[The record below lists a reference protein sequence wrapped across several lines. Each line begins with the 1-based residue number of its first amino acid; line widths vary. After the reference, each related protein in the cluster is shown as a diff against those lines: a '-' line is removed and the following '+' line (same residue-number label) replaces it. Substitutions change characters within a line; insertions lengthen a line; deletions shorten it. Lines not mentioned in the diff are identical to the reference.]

1 MWRIKKRLMGLTTIK
16 RNLIN
21 SRMVNA
27 TAKTRR
33 IEPKLKE
40 KEKLL
45 NAINVVVQTTLIKNV
60 DPLPQH
66 LVKLYQR
73 SLKESNNTKR
83 SFEAQQWDK
92 RCYNFGNNTIEPRN
106 ARWWTIRHGH
116 GEYDHGIQLQW

>member
-1 MWRIKKRLMGLTTIK
+1 MGLTTIK

-83 SFEAQQWDK
+83 SFEAQQ
-92 RCYNFGNNTIEPRN
+92 
-106 ARWWTIRHGH
+106 
-116 GEYDHGIQLQW
+116 

>member
-1 MWRIKKRLMGLTTIK
+1 
-16 RNLIN
+16 
-21 SRMVNA
+21 MVNA

-83 SFEAQQWDK
+83 SFEAQQ
-92 RCYNFGNNTIEPRN
+92 
-106 ARWWTIRHGH
+106 
-116 GEYDHGIQLQW
+116 